1 MGTQRGGSIANIFKE
16 DKTKGSQVKTKRTY
30 ESHGRKAWPS
40 WNLYLHSPLKIVV
53 SLHCYNSFKRWT
65 MLILLTISSQQYLQ
79 NKQVYV
85 PNLDVAITKNE
96 SMNQKQVACTCVL
109 VKLARKPTKRWMVIW
124 WMRQSV
130 IEHNWA
136 QGLSLVWCLVWY
148 LDKCACKQY
157 KNIDKKNILIK
168 PN

>member
-1 MGTQRGGSIANIFKE
+1 MGTWRGGTIANIFKE

-30 ESHGRKAWPS
+30 ESNVAKVWPS
-40 WNLYLHSPLKIVV
+40 WDLYLHSPLKIVV

-85 PNLDVAITKNE
+85 PISDATITKNE
-96 SMNQKQVACTCVL
+96 SMNQKQVASTCIL
-109 VKLARKPTKRWMVIW
+109 ATLARKPTKKRWMVIW

-130 IEHNWA
+130 IERNWA
-136 QGLSLVWCLVWY
+136 QGLSLVRCLVWDLY
-148 LDKCACKQY
+148 KCACKKY
-157 KNIDKKNILIK
+157 KSNMNNLY
-168 PN
+168 